1 MWLILTG
8 FFCALSA
15 AASIAWSARAFSAA
29 RRAERAPASLLARVA
44 SLESRVESLTSSRD
58 ELTVA
63 LDALAQ
69 RVKMQRVRTAVDHAT
84 GPRGLP
90 DPYKNPDEWRA
101 AVNSQLSRGKLG
113 AA

>member
-1 MWLILTG
+1 MWFTIAG
-8 FFCALSA
+8 FVCALSA
-15 AASIAWSARAFSAA
+15 AVSIHCLLRANYAA
-29 RRAERAPASLLARVA
+29 RRAERAPASLQARLASA
-44 SLESRVESLTSSRD
+44 ESRIESLLSSRD

-101 AVNSQLSRGKLG
+101 AVNSQFSRGKLG

>member
-8 FFCALSA
+8 LFCALSA
-15 AASIAWSARAFSAA
+15 ATSILWAMRANSAA

-44 SLESRVESLTSSRD
+44 SCESRIESLTTSRD

-69 RVKMQRVRTAVDHAT
+69 RVKMQRVRQATDHAT

-90 DPYKNPDEWRA
+90 DPYKEPDRWREA
-101 AVNSQLSRGKLG
+101 MNAQIARGKLG

>member
-1 MWLILTG
+1 MWITLVGLL
-8 FFCALSA
+8 CVLSA
-15 AASIAWSARAFSAA
+15 AASILCLVRANSAA
-29 RRAERAPASLLARVA
+29 RRAERAPLSLRAKVDSCESRIESLL
-44 SLESRVESLTSSRD
+44 TSRD

-69 RVKMQRVRTAVDHAT
+69 RVKMQRVRQATDHAT